1 MQCLQVSSITM
12 KSSFKP
18 REAAALGISSSSA
31 LQAYPSVQSINSRLT
46 KIYSTQQISDKVVSS
61 TTHSDE
67 SDKDND
73 LNGSLT
79 NEYSLSSTSS
89 SLSSIRT
96 VSSTSTSSLYSF
108 GRRNSD
114 TSQSQMSSRDDC
126 DANEHSDVQQHFRG
140 DNSSI
145 LQASNDEN
153 DADNAYSDEN
163 DKESNEDDNYSNRNE
178 RAISFRNDAIIIDK
192 EHIMNVE
199 CEALERLD
207 SSKENQKFRQQIR
220 KPFRLYQN
228 TKPLAEIRNTEGLL
242 SIAIKT
248 IKLVKRNQLLQQRLN
263 QLQMETSE
271 FIQSVLNNPENRH
284 FREKIQQK
292 VANIENA

>member
-1 MQCLQVSSITM
+1 M
-12 KSSFKP
+12 KGSFKS
-18 REAAALGISSSSA
+18 REAAALRISSSSA
-31 LQAYPSVQSINSRLT
+31 LRAYPSLQSINSRLT
-46 KIYSTQQISDKVVSS
+46 KTYSTQQISDKAVTS

-79 NEYSLSSTSS
+79 NEYSSSSSSASS
-89 SLSSIRT
+89 SLSSIKT

-114 TSQSQMSSRDDC
+114 TSQSQMSSSC
-126 DANEHSDVQQHFRG
+126 DACNANEHSDVQQHFRG
-140 DNSSI
+140 NNSSI
-145 LQASNDEN
+145 HQASNDDN
-153 DADNAYSDEN
+153 GADNAYSDEN
-163 DKESNEDDNYSNRNE
+163 DKDSNEDDNE
-178 RAISFRNDAIIIDK
+178 HAISFTNDAIIVDD
-192 EHIMNVE
+192 EHNMNVD

-207 SSKENQKFRQQIR
+207 SSKENQKFRQQVR